1 MGPTSL
7 AVAFGVAVMLAA
19 PPDAPGNDQ
28 GVAID
33 VGRIDVEED
42 LTPGR
47 RYELPTVRV
56 RNPGTAASDYR
67 MVVQPISG
75 TRGPDATWI
84 TFSPDEF
91 SLDPDERRPVQ
102 VTLTLPADADAGQY
116 EALLTAQVAPTGD
129 GARIGAGA
137 AARLRFTVDASTA
150 IVAPSTELPA
160 TASASGR
167 SWWIV
172 VAGLAVGVAVLGWR
186 RARRYNIR
194 IERRT

>member
-1 MGPTSL
+1 MGLTSL
-7 AVAFGVAVMLAA
+7 AVTLGVAVMLAA
-19 PPDAPGNDQ
+19 PATPSDDQ

-33 VGRIDVEED
+33 VGRIDVDED
-42 LTPGR
+42 LTAGR

-56 RNPGTAASDYR
+56 RNPGTVKTDYR

-75 TRGPDATWI
+75 TSGPDATWI

-102 VTLTLPADADAGQY
+102 VTLTLPDDADAGQY
-116 EALLTAQVAPTGD
+116 EALLTAQVAPSGD

-137 AARLRFTVDASTA
+137 AARLRFTVESTTA
-150 IVAPSTELPA
+150 AAAPPVELPA
-160 TASASGR
+160 TATTSGR
-167 SWWIV
+167 NWWIV
-172 VAGLAVGVAVLGWR
+172 VTGLTVGVAILGWR
-186 RARRYNIR
+186 RLRRYNIR